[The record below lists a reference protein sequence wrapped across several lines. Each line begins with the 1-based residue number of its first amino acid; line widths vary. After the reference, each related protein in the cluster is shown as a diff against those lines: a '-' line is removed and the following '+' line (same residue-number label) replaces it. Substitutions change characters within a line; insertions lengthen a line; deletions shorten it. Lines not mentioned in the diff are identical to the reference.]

1 MDSSADV
8 VLLTRSEGI
17 ADAVSATAAALRA
30 TVEVVGEASELA
42 TDWEAP
48 AVVVVGGDQA
58 AVLAALAPRRRARV
72 YLVGFE
78 AEPLVGWSVPLGAE
92 VICLPTGEALLSQ
105 ALGAHAGPAA
115 PVVAVAGG
123 HGGSGASTLAAGLSF
138 AAARKGR
145 SCALVDLDPHGG
157 GLDLVV
163 GAERQPGWR
172 WPRLLS
178 ARGEV
183 GDIREF
189 LPSVDGVNLVSA
201 ARPPGGERL
210 EIPDPSAVESV
221 IDSLARHH
229 DLVVL
234 DVGRAA
240 NSRPIRAVTSTLL
253 TVAATVRGVAAA
265 AAGSR
270 FTPGASLVVKRAS
283 EAVAP
288 HAVADMLGLRLAGV
302 LPHDRGLSR
311 SAAVGLPPG
320 RSPHR
325 RWARAVAG
333 VLDFVWEEAFG
344 DG

>member
-1 MDSSADV
+1 MVCD
-8 VLLTRSEGI
+8 
-17 ADAVSATAAALRA
+17 
-30 TVEVVGEASELA
+30 ASELA
-42 TDWEAP
+42 ADWEIP
-48 AVVVVGGDQA
+48 TVVAVGGDQA
-58 AVLAALAPRRRARV
+58 SDLAALAPRRRSRV

-78 AEPLVGWSVPLGAE
+78 AEQLVGWSVPLGAE
-92 VICLPTGEALLSQ
+92 VICLPEGEAQLSR
-105 ALGAHAGPAA
+105 ALGAHTGPGA

-189 LPSVDGVNLVSA
+189 LPSIDGVTLVSA
-201 ARPPGGERL
+201 ARPLGGERL
-210 EIPDPSAVESV
+210 EIPDPAAVESV
-221 IDSLARHH
+221 VESLARHH

-234 DVGRAA
+234 DMGRV
-240 NSRPIRAVTSTLL
+240 SGVRPNRTVTTTLL
-253 TVAATVRGVAAA
+253 TVTATVRGVAATA
-265 AAGSR
+265 IGSR
-270 FTPGASLVVKRAS
+270 FAPGASVVVKRSS
-283 EAVAP
+283 EAVDPRA
-288 HAVADMLGLRLAGV
+288 AADMLGLRLAGV

-320 RSPHR
+320 RSGHR
-325 RWARAVAG
+325 RWSRAVAG
-333 VLDFVWEEAFG
+333 VLDFVWAEAFG